1 MDSSLNFS
9 GRNMSNPFLRDF
21 HLHILGFSQYAEE
34 FRNFTPDDF
43 TKLSGLYESLNPLVE
58 ASHAHVSDVVSFLR
72 RTCPNNL
79 SFIDS
84 LEQLLARIQA
94 SKMFFDQDL
103 LFPNDV
109 YFVGK
114 FTPDTD
120 GEDVFEDLW
129 IYFSRSLD
137 GEGDFDV
144 GFLARPIADERDI
157 LRLATV
163 GFMVTPDV
171 LTITK
176 TLGTPSSANHSA
188 LKRFGFLLNDGRFFH
203 RLEQSLGAKAFNF
216 LVGLL
221 IKICE
226 SKAIPKIR
234 GVKKELLP
242 NAFISNIHH
251 GSEGPLFSCGLRE
264 NGSGIFEAD
273 LRTQE
278 GREKCFARILGKDPQ
293 LRAHRE
299 KVFSAMTHALALAH
313 PCIFGRVEAVD
324 DQRVNTRNAL
334 HCSFPAR

>member
-1 MDSSLNFS
+1 MDSSLNFPD
-9 GRNMSNPFLRDF
+9 RTMSNPFLRDF
-21 HLHILGFSQYAEE
+21 HLHILGFSQYSRE
-34 FRNFTPDDF
+34 FEHFTPDDF
-43 TKLSGLYESLNPLVE
+43 MKLSGLYESLHQLVE
-58 ASHAHVSDVVSFLR
+58 KSHAHVVDVVSLLR

-84 LEQLLARIQA
+84 LEQLLARIEA
-94 SKMFFDQDL
+94 SKMFFDQDIL
-103 LFPNDV
+103 LPNDV
-109 YFVGK
+109 HFVGK
-114 FTPDTD
+114 FTPDNV

-129 IYFSRSLD
+129 VYFSSSLD
-137 GEGDFDV
+137 GEGDFDC
-144 GFLARPIADERDI
+144 GFLARPIAHERDI

-163 GFMVTPDV
+163 GFMVTPEA

-176 TLGTPSSANHSA
+176 TLGTPSSANHLA
-188 LKRFGFLLNDGRFFH
+188 LKRFGFLLNDGHFFD
-203 RLEQSLGAKAFNF
+203 RLEQSLGGKAFNF
-216 LVGLL
+216 LIGLL

-242 NAFISNIHH
+242 NAFIGNIHH

-278 GREKCFARILGKDPQ
+278 GCEKCFARILGKDPH

-299 KVFSAMTHALALAH
+299 KVFSSVTHALGLAY
-313 PCIFGRVEAVD
+313 PCLFGRVEAVD
-324 DQRVNTRNAL
+324 DQRMNTRTA
-334 HCSFPAR
+334 CSLI